1 MITCFYQMTT
11 FWQTALLVFSQ
22 LTLISFVISIVILY
36 KRGCKTLKIAGVVTT
51 FLVNAWI
58 YVLMQLSSRITGAT
72 QENHLH
78 LSYAVLVIVVAL
90 SLGYNLWALISET
103 NWRKT
108 ISRNSIKEAFDNL
121 PTGVCFFNNA
131 GIAILCNKAMQRFS
145 FSVCGRD
152 VQIIADIEECFADDF
167 LPTGG
172 VIKEG
177 TTFVLP
183 GGTVWKLAK
192 RNFTHESGNTYTEYT
207 ATNITKLYN
216 NREELRQETEHLRK
230 VQEEL
235 KTLSANVVA
244 ITREEEILNTKMRVH
259 DEMGRSLL
267 AIQKYL
273 KADSAEKIP
282 VSIVESWQ
290 KAVSMLKYN
299 NDTTDEDMLLQIRK
313 TCESIKLDFVQVG
326 ELPQEENTA
335 YILICAIREC
345 VTNAARYAEATK
357 LYAEFIE
364 NETTASVTVTNNGI
378 PPTEEIS
385 EGGGLSSLRSRVER
399 FGGEMLVQSLPE
411 FRLTVTVPK
420 RKEGVL

>member
-1 MITCFYQMTT
+1 MTTCFYHIAT
-11 FWQTALLVFSQ
+11 FWQIALLVFSQ

-36 KRGCKTLKIAGVVTT
+36 KRSCKTLKLTGVVAA
-51 FLVNAWI
+51 FLLNGWL
-58 YVLMQLSSRITGAT
+58 YVLMQLSSRITGT
-72 QENHLH
+72 TKELH
-78 LSYAVLVIVVAL
+78 SHIPYAILVIVVAL
-90 SLGYNLWALISET
+90 SLVYNLWALISET

-121 PTGVCFFNNA
+121 PTGVCFFNDA
-131 GIAILCNKAMQRFS
+131 GLAILCNKAMQRFS

-152 VQIIADIEECFADDF
+152 VQIITDIEECFDDDF
-167 LPTGG
+167 VPMGG
-172 VIKEG
+172 VTKEG

-183 GGTVWKLAK
+183 GGTVWKLMK
-192 RNFTHESGNTYTEYT
+192 SSITNESGNTYTEYT

-216 NREELRQETEHLRK
+216 IREELRQETEHLRK

-235 KTLSANVVA
+235 KTLSANVVT

-259 DEMGRSLL
+259 DEMGRCLL

-273 KADSAEKIP
+273 KEESAEKIP
-282 VSIVESWQ
+282 ESLVESWQ

-299 NDTTDEDMLLQIRK
+299 NDVTDDDMLLQIRK

-326 ELPQEENTA
+326 ELPKEEKTA

-345 VTNAARYAEATK
+345 VTNAVRYAEATR
-357 LYAEFIE
+357 LYAEFTE

-399 FGGEMLVQSLPE
+399 FGGEMYVQSLPK

>member
-1 MITCFYQMTT
+1 MMACFYQMTT
-11 FWQTALLVFSQ
+11 FWQIALLVFSQ

-36 KRGCKTLKIAGVVTT
+36 KRGCKTVKLSGVVVA
-51 FLVNAWI
+51 FLLNAGLYI
-58 YVLMQLSSRITGAT
+58 LMQLSSRITGAT

-78 LSYAVLVIVVAL
+78 ISYAMLVIVVAL
-90 SLGYNLWALISET
+90 SFGYNLWALISET

-121 PTGVCFFNNA
+121 PTGVCFFNDA

-152 VQIIADIEECFADDF
+152 VQIITDIEECFADDF
-167 LPTGG
+167 LPMGG

-183 GGTVWKLAK
+183 DGMVWKLAK
-192 RNFTHESGNTYTEYT
+192 RSFTHESCNTYTEYT

-216 NREELRQETEHLRK
+216 TREELKQETEHLRK

-235 KTLSANVVA
+235 KTLSANVVT

-259 DEMGRSLL
+259 DEMGRCLL

-273 KADSAEKIP
+273 KEDSAEKIP

-299 NDTTDEDMLLQIRK
+299 NDTNDEDMLLQIRK

-326 ELPQEENTA
+326 ELPKEEKTA

-357 LYAEFIE
+357 LYAEFAE
-364 NETTASVTVTNNGI
+364 DEQTARVTITNNGI
-378 PPTEEIS
+378 PPAEEIS

-411 FRLTVTVPK
+411 FRLTVIAPK
-420 RKEGVL
+420 RKEGAL